1 MGATE
6 TERQEDVSRE
16 LAQWL
21 QEVGHR
27 LPAAMRA
34 RSHESPEEV
43 LRYLSELAGR
53 PLRTREDITLYLE
66 GLHRER
72 LAAEQSLTRRRI
84 WREAAILTLVVAAYL
99 QFYFWDVL
107 IQIERLP
114 TVVVVALPQKLAPV
128 R

>member
-1 MGATE
+1 
-6 TERQEDVSRE
+6 
-16 LAQWL
+16 
-21 QEVGHR
+21 
-27 LPAAMRA
+27 MRA

-72 LAAEQSLTRRRI
+72 LAAEQTLTRRRI

>member
-1 MGATE
+1 MGATD
-6 TERQEDVSRE
+6 TEPQEDIGRE

-21 QEVGHR
+21 KEVGHR

-72 LAAEQSLTRRRI
+72 LAAEQAVTRRRI

-99 QFYFWDVL
+99 QFYFWDVF